1 MQSGTNSL
9 ALVNLSRKFVG
20 LEIAT
25 VIFHNLGEVQGFFES
40 VFLCLCVGS
49 RGGDRSYE

>member
-9 ALVNLSRKFVG
+9 ALVNLSGKFVS

-25 VIFHNLGEVQGFFES
+25 VIFHNLG
-40 VFLCLCVGS
+40 
-49 RGGDRSYE
+49 